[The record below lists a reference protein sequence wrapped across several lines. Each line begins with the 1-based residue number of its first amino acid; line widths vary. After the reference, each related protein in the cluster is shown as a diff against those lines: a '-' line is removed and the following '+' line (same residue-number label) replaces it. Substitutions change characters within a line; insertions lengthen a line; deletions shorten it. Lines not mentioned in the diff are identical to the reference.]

1 MTGTKILAG
10 KTAFVTGASS
20 GIGKATARMLAE
32 DGAAVTIM
40 GRREDALLAARE
52 EILATSPEARVE
64 IHAGDATEEADVR
77 AALAKAHAI
86 AGRLDIVVPA
96 VGGSNN
102 YSPLLIEPTEHIL
115 YVFKRNFLSA
125 FLAIREGA
133 PLMTPDGG
141 SIVCVSTAVVAQSST
156 GLASYAA
163 MKAGVER
170 LVEMAALELGG
181 ARIRINSVRPG
192 MTRSDATAFMY
203 DTAGTEERYADITP
217 LGRTGEPEDVARAIR
232 FLAGPEAGWVTG
244 QNFAADGGQ
253 QLGGLAPDFLDV
265 AFGKETMEQLRAGH
279 VPETLR
285 P

>member
-1 MTGTKILAG
+1 MAGGALTG

-20 GIGKATARMLAE
+20 GIGEASARLLAE
-32 DGAAVTIM
+32 DGAAVLMM
-40 GRREDALLAARE
+40 GRGEEALAA
-52 EILATSPEARVE
+52 ARGRIVDTFPQARIE
-64 IHAGDATEEADVR
+64 TYAGDATDEGDVR
-77 AALAKAHAI
+77 AALAKAHAM
-86 AGRLDIVVPA
+86 AGRLDIIVPA

-102 YSPLLIEPTEHIL
+102 YSPMLMEPTEHVF

-125 FLAIREGA
+125 FLAVRDGA
-133 PLMTPDGG
+133 PLMAPDGG

-156 GLASYAA
+156 GLVTYAA

-170 LVEMAALELGG
+170 LVELSALELGG
-181 ARIRINSVRPG
+181 AKIRVNSVRPG
-192 MTRSDATAFMY
+192 MTRSAATAFMY
-203 DTAGTEERYADITP
+203 DTPGTEDLYAAITP

-253 QLGGLAPDFLDV
+253 QIGGMAPDFLDE
-265 AFGKETMEQLRAGH
+265 AYGKPLMDELRAGR
-279 VPETLR
+279 VPDSHR